1 MPSLD
6 AEEQDIRDSVENGEW
21 QPVSNMQGEIQRYQQ
36 YAQAQLETLEE
47 VRVQLSAQDVRSLHE
62 LAQQTG
68 TSVSLLVSSVI
79 HQYVT
84 RQSSSQS

>member
-1 MPSLD
+1 MQSLD
-6 AEEQDIRDSVENGEW
+6 AEEQAILESVENGEW
-21 QPVSNMQGEIQRYQQ
+21 QPVPNMQEEIQRYQQ
-36 YAQAQLETLEE
+36 YVQAQLGPLEE
-47 VRVQLSAQDVRSLHE
+47 FRVQLSAQDVRSLQA

-84 RQSSSQS
+84 RQSSSQP